1 MESTTFL
8 ACAFHHHHPYE
19 MHEKGM
25 RMNDQELQQLQV
37 IAKNI
42 RRETIDEIGHL
53 GVGHIGGALSV
64 VDILTLLYFR
74 LMEHIDPENPR
85 KEGRDKLVLSKG
97 HAGPAL
103 YAVLAERGYFPKE
116 WLLTLNQGGTNLPSH
131 CDMNR
136 TPGIDFTTGSLGQGS
151 SAAAGIALADKLKNS
166 SAYTYLIIGD
176 GESQEGQI
184 WEMAMFSAQYKLNN
198 LIAFTDYN
206 KLQIDGSTCD
216 IIDLGDIEQKWR
228 GFGWFVQRVNGHDI
242 QALEQAVLQ
251 AKAQSEQPSMI
262 ICDTIKAKG
271 FSGAEGLASSHNMAY
286 DSQVAKKIIQELM
299 ADDEGVRS

>member
-1 MESTTFL
+1 
-8 ACAFHHHHPYE
+8 
-19 MHEKGM
+19 
-25 RMNDQELQQLQV
+25 
-37 IAKNI
+37 
-42 RRETIDEIGHL
+42 
-53 GVGHIGGALSV
+53 
-64 VDILTLLYFR
+64 
-74 LMEHIDPENPR
+74 
-85 KEGRDKLVLSKG
+85 
-97 HAGPAL
+97 
-103 YAVLAERGYFPKE
+103 
-116 WLLTLNQGGTNLPSH
+116 
-131 CDMNR
+131 MNR

>member
-1 MESTTFL
+1 
-8 ACAFHHHHPYE
+8 

-25 RMNDQELQQLQV
+25 RMNDQELQQLQI

>member
-1 MESTTFL
+1 
-8 ACAFHHHHPYE
+8 
-19 MHEKGM
+19 
-25 RMNDQELQQLQV
+25 MNDQELQQLQV

-74 LMEHIDPENPR
+74 LMEQIDPKNPG

-103 YAVLAERGYFPKE
+103 YAVLAEKGYFPKE

-166 SAYTYLIIGD
+166 PAYTYLIIGD

-184 WEMAMFSAQYKLNN
+184 WEMAMFAAQYKLNN
-198 LIAFTDYN
+198 IIAFTDYN
-206 KLQIDGSTCD
+206 KLQIDGSTYD
-216 IIDLGDIEQKWR
+216 IIDLGDIEQKWQ

-251 AKAQSEQPSMI
+251 AKTQKEQPSMI

-271 FSGAEGLASSHNMAY
+271 FAGAEGLASSHNMAY
-286 DSQVAKKIIQELM
+286 DSQVAKKIIQALM
-299 ADDEGVRS
+299 ADEEGVRS

>member
-1 MESTTFL
+1 
-8 ACAFHHHHPYE
+8 
-19 MHEKGM
+19 
-25 RMNDQELQQLQV
+25 MNDQELQQLQI

-74 LMEHIDPENPR
+74 LMEHIDPKNPR

-166 SAYTYLIIGD
+166 PAYTYLIIGD

-184 WEMAMFSAQYKLNN
+184 WEMAMFAAQYKLNN

-216 IIDLGDIEQKWR
+216 IIDLKDIQQKWQ

-299 ADDEGVRS
+299 ADEEGVRS

>member
-1 MESTTFL
+1 
-8 ACAFHHHHPYE
+8 
-19 MHEKGM
+19 
-25 RMNDQELQQLQV
+25 MNDQELQQLQI